1 MVNEKK
7 ENINDGVIENL
18 EYVLNSKRLSKEF
31 KNVINKKILNC
42 EKIVAVALVPIVVK
56 MYEDDEKENK
66 KILVKKYGFNLCCE
80 TEKSTPMGYTYTF
93 VFNDKG
99 MIKSNMELIEQ
110 QNVFEISTINENEW
124 ENASLFYAKE
134 YLDYEFNGIK
144 TEMELIIFLLLSSY
158 NKSFIFK
165 NKKDWF
171 SIKTQKL
178 KSNWKNNIKTSEQ
191 VEKIKTKKLKKKEN

>member
-1 MVNEKK
+1 MVNEIK
-7 ENINDGVIENL
+7 ENVNDEMIENL
-18 EYVLNSKRLSKEF
+18 EYVLNSKGLSKEF
-31 KNVINKKILNC
+31 KNVINKKTLNC

-56 MYEDDEKENK
+56 IYENDGKENK

-93 VFNDKG
+93 VFNDAEK
-99 MIKSNMELIEQ
+99 IKSNMKMIEQ
-110 QNVFEISTINENEW
+110 QNVFEIYTINENEW
-124 ENASLFYAKE
+124 EKASLFYAKE

-178 KSNWKNNIKTSEQ
+178 KNNWKNNIKTSEQ